1 VVRALGWW
9 CVPGT
14 VTGGALAE
22 AFQSS
27 IRPRWAGR
35 SVSRCSRAQSS
46 GRPPIAL

>member
-9 CVPGT
+9 CVPGAVT
-14 VTGGALAE
+14 VATLAE